1 MPNHAHLTV
10 VGHAAKDALERQ
22 SKQGTSIVNV
32 TVAVNTG
39 KQNENKVLWQD
50 VTAFGNVAQFASDI
64 GKGDL
69 VFASG
74 RLQVDQWQDKQSGE
88 NREKLQLIA
97 SDVYKLREPKSRSQ
111 QEQEDTERDG
121 DKRVDAE
128 AGDDNNENTLPF

>member
-97 SDVYKLREPKSRSQ
+97 SDVYKLREAYNKAK
-111 QEQEDTERDG
+111 QEQADTERDG
-121 DKRVDAE
+121 DRRMDAE
-128 AGDDNNENTLPF
+128 TTPQTDEVPF